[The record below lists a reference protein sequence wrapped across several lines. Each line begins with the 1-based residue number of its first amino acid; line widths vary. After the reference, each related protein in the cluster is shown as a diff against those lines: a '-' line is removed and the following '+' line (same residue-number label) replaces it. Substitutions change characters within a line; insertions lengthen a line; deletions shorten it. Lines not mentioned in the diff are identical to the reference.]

1 MKSDVKKANHS
12 VKGLAFWK
20 AEGRRF
26 TWGVSGFSS
35 WNFCCGSRP
44 VSENFFVSSFCG
56 FLCRPRAASTWG
68 KPCKCTPYYLCVS
81 VFQIILFPSWTQLI
95 PTAFILKDL
104 SKFKV
109 LDTQS
114 TFYLNLLRTVTL
126 WIPTML
132 WCVRVSGSCPKE
144 RTKQQSKNTRAT
156 SK

>member
-1 MKSDVKKANHS
+1 MKTDVKKANHS

-26 TWGVSGFSS
+26 TLASPAEISAVAPDRSLKISLS
-35 WNFCCGSRP
+35 
-44 VSENFFVSSFCG
+44 VSSFCG
-56 FLCRPRAASTWG
+56 FLRRPRAASTWG
-68 KPCKCTPYYLCVS
+68 KPFKCTPYYLCVS

-114 TFYLNLLRTVTL
+114 TFYLNLPSTVTL
-126 WIPTML
+126 
-132 WCVRVSGSCPKE
+132 
-144 RTKQQSKNTRAT
+144 
-156 SK
+156 

>member
-1 MKSDVKKANHS
+1 MSRKQTTQWRDWHFGRQKERDSPWEC
-12 VKGLAFWK
+12 LASP
-20 AEGRRF
+20 AEISAVAPD
-26 TWGVSGFSS
+26 WSLKISLS
-35 WNFCCGSRP
+35 
-44 VSENFFVSSFCG
+44 VSSFCG
-56 FLCRPRAASTWG
+56 FLRRPRAASTWG
-68 KPCKCTPYYLCVS
+68 KPFKCTPYYLCVS

-114 TFYLNLLRTVTL
+114 TFYLNLPSTVTL

-132 WCVRVSGSCPKE
+132 WCVRVSGSCPNE